1 MSVLLPNYCPRCER
15 PLGLYMTDGSYEM
28 RHRGRTVRVYAPARM
43 EITCEDCRHMSVVAL
58 DKEYTATLV

>member
-1 MSVLLPNYCPRCER
+1 M
-15 PLGLYMTDGSYEM
+15 
-28 RHRGRTVRVYAPARM
+28 RVYAPARM